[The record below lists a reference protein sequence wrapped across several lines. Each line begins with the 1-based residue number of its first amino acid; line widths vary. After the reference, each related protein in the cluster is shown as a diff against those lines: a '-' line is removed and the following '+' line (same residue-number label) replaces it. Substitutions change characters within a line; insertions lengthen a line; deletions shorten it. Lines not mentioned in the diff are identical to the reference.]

1 MLNKLISLIALVV
14 MLVVAAVPM
23 MAQDTQT
30 VTTVGGNIVVRSGP
44 GLQYMGIGNLPE
56 DGTLSVTG
64 RNDFDTTR
72 QCVTPFEVTADMW
85 LRVDLQGVEG
95 WVARCAVIYN
105 GQLSQLPVAE
115 PINPIETYV
124 GGFECAC
131 DVFVN
136 HVLGDAPVTTYIIGH
151 TRYPRLYVHQSPSL
165 TSDSELA
172 EIGSMYVIGQ
182 SADGYWVQ
190 VQYDIETHA
199 VPNPD
204 AHTVARTGWVA
215 RYLMLLPSSWE
226 TTLPVK

>member
-1 MLNKLISLIALVV
+1 MLNKVISLIALVV
-14 MLVVAAVPM
+14 ILVVAAVPM

-56 DGTLSVTG
+56 DGRLTVTG

-72 QCVTPFEVTADMW
+72 RCVTPFEVTADMW

-124 GGFECAC
+124 G
-131 DVFVN
+131 DLN
-136 HVLGDAPVTTYIIGH
+136 VLLEYVMGDAPDTTYVVGH
-151 TRYPRLYVHQSPSL
+151 TRYPRLYVHQNPSL
-165 TSDSELA
+165 TSDSVLA
-172 EIGSMYVIGQ
+172 QVGSMYVIGQ

-204 AHTVARTGWVA
+204 AHTDTRTGWVA
-215 RYLMLLPSSWE
+215 RYLMLLPSGWE
-226 TTLPVK
+226 TTLPMK